1 MVLLGILG
9 DLPFLGWLV
18 TLPRRRDRPKAEGC
32 AGVGLVLEAL
42 GVQISPSYSD
52 SPDTVLLAC
61 VAGAS

>member
-1 MVLLGILG
+1 MVLLGFWG
-9 DLPFLGWLV
+9 DLPFLGWSV
-18 TLPRRRDRPKAEGC
+18 ILPRGRDRPKAEGS

-42 GVQISPSYSD
+42 GVQISPGHSG